1 VCGIAGVVGPSATY
15 VDETIVQTMIDTFGY
30 RGPNDDGTWV
40 SSSDYV
46 ALAHKRLSIID
57 TSHAGHQPMHS
68 YTVSGE
74 SGESGVGG
82 EVDCTIV
89 FNGEIYNYIEIRDEL
104 KLQGVIFDTESDTEV
119 ILKSYRFY
127 GKSCLDKFNG
137 MFAFAIWDASAKE
150 LFIARD
156 RLGIK
161 PFYYHVSDE
170 GGFIFASE
178 VKGILAVLD
187 KPWQTKMSL
196 VDQYMSF
203 GYVPGEETLHVGI
216 KRLLPG
222 HCATLREGVLDI
234 GEYWA
239 LNFSD
244 NPEDKGLD
252 YYAAETSRLLK
263 SAIDLRLRSDVPLG
277 IFLSGG
283 IDSSAVVAL
292 LSEKTESQLNTF
304 SVGYDFGAQ
313 FDESQ
318 FARQVSAE
326 FNTNHHEIKV
336 DPKEFKSF
344 IDRYIR
350 LMDEPVTEA
359 AAISLHYVSQLAK
372 ENVTVVL
379 SGEGSDEIF
388 GGYDFYQY
396 MSVIEK
402 IRSIFGVTMSG
413 VLGRLGGAVDKFLP
427 KIAKYLMLTS
437 QTFEQR
443 YRGIS
448 SYGEAY
454 KKHLYK
460 ADVKKS
466 LLLMKSSKVQT
477 FIDSLFDKT
486 RGLDLLSR
494 MLYFDTKTWLVDDL
508 LIKADRMSM
517 ASSLELRVPFLDYRL
532 VEFAATIPSK
542 YKINNGTSKF
552 ILKHIMKDLLPD
564 SIINRKK
571 MGFPTPLKLMFQ
583 NELSGYV
590 VDVLLADDACIH
602 QILSVD
608 AIKKLIDDH
617 YQDKVDNHRV
627 LWQLIVL
634 ECWLKKNKVEI
645 LINE

>member
-1 VCGIAGVVGPSATY
+1 VCGIAGIVGRSSTY
-15 VDETIVQTMIDTFGY
+15 ADEQTVKRMIDTFGY
-30 RGPNDDGTWV
+30 RGPDDDGTWK
-40 SSSDYV
+40 SPFADV

-68 YTVSGE
+68 YAII
-74 SGESGVGG
+74 GG
-82 EVDCTIV
+82 DSVIDYSIV
-89 FNGEIYNYIEIRDEL
+89 FNGEIYNYIEIREEL
-104 KLQGVIFDTESDTEV
+104 KEKGVEFETESDTEV
-119 ILKSYRFY
+119 ILQAYKFY
-127 GKSCLDKFNG
+127 GKPCLDKFNG
-137 MFAFAIWDASAKE
+137 MFAFAIWDAASQE
-150 LFIARD
+150 LFVARD

-161 PFYYHVSDE
+161 PFYYHITDAGDFV
-170 GGFIFASE
+170 FASE
-178 VKGILAVLD
+178 IKGILSAID

-196 VDQYMSF
+196 IDQYMSF
-203 GYVPGEETLHVGI
+203 GYVPGENTLHDGI

-222 HCATLREGVLDI
+222 HCGTLSELGFEVN
-234 GEYWA
+234 EYWE
-239 LNFSD
+239 LNFNDGS
-244 NPEDKGLD
+244 EDKGLD
-252 YYAAETSRLLK
+252 YYATETTKLLK

-277 IFLSGG
+277 VFLSGG

-292 LSEKTESQLNTF
+292 LSQGTESCLNTF
-304 SVGYDFGAQ
+304 SVAYDFGEE

-318 FARQVSAE
+318 FARQVSDE
-326 FNTNHHEIKV
+326 FNTKHHEIKV
-336 DPKEFKSF
+336 DPKEFKEF
-344 IDRYIR
+344 IERYIC

-372 ENVTVVL
+372 EEVTVVL

-396 MSVIEK
+396 MGVIEK
-402 IRSIFGVTMSG
+402 IRSLVGGGFSG
-413 VLGRLGGAVDKFLP
+413 FLGSLGSAIDKIAP
-427 KIAKYLMLTS
+427 KISKYLMLTS

-448 SYGEAY
+448 SYGETY
-454 KKHLYK
+454 KHYLYK
-460 ADVKKS
+460 DEVKQALFGLKS
-466 LLLMKSSKVQT
+466 TPVRN
-477 FIDSLFDKT
+477 FINELFAKT
-486 RGLDLLSR
+486 KGLDLLSR

-542 YKINNGTSKF
+542 YKIKNGTSKF
-552 ILKHIMKDLLPD
+552 LLKHIMKGLLPD

-583 NELSGYV
+583 NELSEYV
-590 VDVLLADDACIH
+590 TNVLLAKDACIH
-602 QILSVD
+602 QILARD
-608 AIKKLIDDH
+608 AIEKLINDH
-617 YQDKVDNHRV
+617 YDDRADNHRV

-634 ECWLKKNKVEI
+634 ERWMKNNDVEV